1 MRQALA
7 ILLAALILL
16 ASSSL
21 AWSQEEILA
30 WSVEPAALDVSA
42 GGRAVARVRIENTSA
57 READDIELVWAG
69 PERFS
74 LDPAPASVAVL
85 APFASTTVEITVA
98 ATASAPQGEVR
109 GNLEAI
115 YTYCIDD
122 LCYQIAAPVVLTLRV
137 APSTGPTPGVPADV
151 GPPANEAIEIPG
163 RVPWSDAALGAVVLL
178 LLGVTGLLW
187 RRTRYRS
194 ALVALLVIAG
204 GVALGFGVSLDQHKQ
219 AQAVGAVL
227 CTSCVGIE
235 TVQTLTPRLSA
246 AQAAAVERL
255 TTPTELLV
263 FYAPWCRS
271 CPYAEE
277 LVGLAA
283 ARNPLVRY
291 RLANAEAERDLAV
304 QHGVTRA
311 GRTVVPAIV
320 HLGTGKVLF
329 GAEDLGNRLV
339 SLLQEAP

>member
-7 ILLAALILL
+7 ILLAALVLL
-16 ASSSL
+16 ASSDL
-21 AWSQEEILA
+21 AWSQEEILT
-30 WSVEPAALDVSA
+30 WSVQPAALDVSA
-42 GGRAVARVRIENTSA
+42 GGRALARVRIENTSA
-57 READDIELVWAG
+57 READDIELVWVG
-69 PERFS
+69 PEGFS

-85 APFASTTVEITVA
+85 APFASTAVEITVA
-98 ATASAPQGEVR
+98 ATSSAPQGEVR
-109 GNLEAI
+109 GSLEAI

-122 LCYQIAAPVVLTLRV
+122 LCYQIVAPVVLTLRV
-137 APSTGPTPGVPADV
+137 APSTGPTAGVPVDV
-151 GPPANEAIEIPG
+151 GTLANGEIEVPG
-163 RVPWSDAALGAVVLL
+163 RVPWSAVALGAVVLL
-178 LLGVTGLLW
+178 LGVPGLLW
-187 RRTRYRS
+187 RRTRHLP

-235 TVQTLTPRLSA
+235 TVQTLSPRLSA

-255 TTPTELLV
+255 TTPVELLV

-277 LVGLAA
+277 LVALVAA
-283 ARNPLVRY
+283 HNGLVRY
-291 RLANAEAERDLAV
+291 RLVNAEVERDLAA

-329 GAEDLGNRLV
+329 GAEDLGHRLV
-339 SLLQEAP
+339 SLLQEAS